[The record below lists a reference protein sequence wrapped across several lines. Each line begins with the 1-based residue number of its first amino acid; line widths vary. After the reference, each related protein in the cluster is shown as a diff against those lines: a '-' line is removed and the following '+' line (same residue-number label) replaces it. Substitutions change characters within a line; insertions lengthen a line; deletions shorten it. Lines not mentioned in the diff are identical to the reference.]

1 MVDMTMTAPPA
12 RHEHDDEHHLDR
24 TIDDLDRR
32 IEAQAI
38 RRDGFN
44 IVVFVVAALAV
55 LFAAIGVFLGM
66 RAIDESNDGGGA
78 AAATAS
84 AVATVHLSEFSITP
98 ADVTVAEGGS
108 LQVMNMGAAV
118 HNLTI
123 EGTDAKTPDIGAGD
137 SVALDLA
144 GLKAGDYTVFCAIAG
159 HKDAGMK
166 AALKIVAGSGAAAT
180 ASSSA
185 STPSTHEMSADEM
198 DAAMKASL
206 AAFPQATKGVG
217 AQPLA
222 PTVLADGTKQ
232 FELTTKV
239 VDWEVSKGKTVKAWT
254 FNGTV
259 PGPTIRVNPGDKV
272 KVVVKNELPEST
284 GIHFHGLVTPN
295 AQDGVTYLTQD
306 PIKVGATYTYEFTAQ
321 STPTVGMYHSH
332 HDAVKQVP
340 NGMAGAIIIGEEPVP
355 AGVTPASESVMMLN
369 DAGTIGLSLNGKS
382 FPATAPLTA
391 KVGEWIEVHYMNE
404 GLTVHPMHLH
414 GMAQK
419 VIAKDGYPVPQPYDA
434 DTILVGPGERYTVL
448 VHADQPGTW
457 AWHCHIL
464 SHAED
469 DTGMF
474 GMVTALVVE

>member
-1 MVDMTMTAPPA
+1 MVAMTMTAPPSSDGDA
-12 RHEHDDEHHLDR
+12 LEQA
-24 TIDDLDRR
+24 IVDLDHR

-44 IVVFVVAALAV
+44 IVVFLVAAIAL

-66 RAIDESNDGGGA
+66 RAIDESNGNA
-78 AAATAS
+78 AAAGAAS
-84 AVATVHLSEFSITP
+84 AGSTVTVHLSEFAITP
-98 ADVTVAEGGS
+98 AAIEVAEGGT
-108 LQVMNMGAAV
+108 LQVMNMGNVA

-123 EGTDAKTPDIGAGD
+123 DGSALKTPDIAAGD
-137 SVALDLA
+137 SASLGLA
-144 GLKAGDYTVFCAIAG
+144 GLAPGDYTVICAVPG
-159 HKDAGMK
+159 HEAAGMK
-166 AALKIVAGSGAAAT
+166 ATLKVVAGSGGAAAGAT
-180 ASSSA
+180 ATA
-185 STPSTHEMSADEM
+185 TAATSTHEMTSDEM
-198 DAAMKASL
+198 DAAMKASIS
-206 AAFPQATKGVG
+206 AFPQETAGIG
-217 AQPLA
+217 AQPLE

-232 FELTTKV
+232 FELTAKI

-259 PGPTIRVNPGDKV
+259 PAPTIHVQPGDKV
-272 KVVVKNELPEST
+272 SFVVHNELPEST
-284 GIHFHGLVTPN
+284 AIHFHGLTTPN
-295 AQDGVTYLTQD
+295 SQDGVPDITQD
-306 PIKVGATYTYEFTAQ
+306 PIKPGTTFTYSFVAQ

-340 NGMAGAIIIGEEPVP
+340 NGMAGAIFVGEMPIPSGINV
-355 AGVTPASESVMMLN
+355 SQDNVMMLN
-369 DAGTIGLSLNGKS
+369 DAGTIGLTLNGKS
-382 FPATAPLTA
+382 FPATAPYVA
-391 KVGEWIEVHYMNE
+391 KLGDWIEVHYMNE

-414 GMAQK
+414 GLAQK

-448 VHADQPGTW
+448 IKADQLGTW

-474 GMVTALVVE
+474 GMVTALIVKQ

>member
-1 MVDMTMTAPPA
+1 MAITSP
-12 RHEHDDEHHLDR
+12 E
-24 TIDDLDRR
+24 DDLGSA
-32 IEAQAI
+32 IEELESRLEVQEKN
-38 RRDGFN
+38 REGFD
-44 IVVFVVAALAV
+44 IVVFVIAGIAL
-55 LFAAIGVFLGM
+55 LFAAIGVLLGM
-66 RAIDESNDGGGA
+66 RAIDQSDDGGA
-78 AAATAS
+78 AAAAPAGSIT
-84 AVATVHLSEFSITP
+84 TVHLTEFSITP
-98 ADVTVAEGGS
+98 AAIEVAEGGS
-108 LQVMNMGAAV
+108 LQVMNMGAVA

-123 EGTDAKTPDIGAGD
+123 QDTDLKTPDITAGD
-137 SVALDLA
+137 SVSLPLTGLA
-144 GLKAGDYTVFCAIAG
+144 AGSYTVICAVPG
-159 HKDAGMK
+159 HEAAGMK
-166 AALKIVAGSGAAAT
+166 ASLEVVAGAGGTAAAAGGDAPA
-180 ASSSA
+180 AS
-185 STPSTHEMSADEM
+185 HEMSPEQM
-198 DAAMKASL
+198 DAAMKSSL
-206 AAFPQATKGVG
+206 AAFPQATQGVG

-284 GIHFHGLVTPN
+284 GIHFHGLITPN
-295 AQDGVTYLTQD
+295 SQDGVTYLTQD

-355 AGVTPASESVMMLN
+355 AGVTVSQENVMMLN
-369 DAGTIGLSLNGKS
+369 DAGTIGLTLNGKS
-382 FPATAPLTA
+382 FPATAPYTA
-391 KVGEWIEVHYMNE
+391 KLGDWIEVHYMNE
-404 GLTVHPMHLH
+404 GMTVHPMHLH
-414 GMAQK
+414 GLAQK
-419 VIAKDGYPVPQPYDA
+419 VIAKDGYPLAQPYDA

-448 VHADQPGTW
+448 VHADQPGAW

-474 GMVTALVVE
+474 GMVTALIVK